1 MKIKTTPFVHQDKG
15 VGPDEA
21 AVSALSVLLLLVCLH
36 SKSGLL
42 SLHPQCPHT
51 VFEPPRFCLSLKR
64 VEEPARTVPGHDAI
78 QLLFATWDEFLEE
91 RGAFINCSVTESQRL
106 KSCFSTWL
114 SCGVEISITKVKSST
129 TSGATVTQRLIL
141 WLFKSVIPVSL
152 AWGTR
157 PKLAWQG
164 ERPRKAEWS
173 FSPCSHH
180 LPACIIPGL
189 SKKDETSISLQS
201 TWKKHQSCKVLPAH
215 SPGAA
220 GTWVS
225 QPENST

>member
-51 VFEPPRFCLSLKR
+51 VFEPPRFCLSFKR
-64 VEEPARTVPGHDAI
+64 VEEPAHTVPGHDAI

-91 RGAFINCSVTESQRL
+91 RGTFINCSVTESQRL

-114 SCGVEISITKVKSST
+114 FCGVEISITKVKSST

-141 WLFKSVIPVSL
+141 WLFKPVIPVSL
-152 AWGTR
+152 AWGTGQNR
-157 PKLAWQG
+157 HGRGRDPEKQSGA
-164 ERPRKAEWS
+164 
-173 FSPCSHH
+173 FH
-180 LPACIIPGL
+180 PACIISLHNPW
-189 SKKDETSISLQS
+189 SIQ
-201 TWKKHQSCKVLPAH
+201 KR
-215 SPGAA
+215 
-220 GTWVS
+220 
-225 QPENST
+225 